1 LLLLSKGYKFF
12 HLLLSSYKEDV
23 ANLEDRNFWTT
34 KEVHGSH
41 INLFGGGKIWAV
53 FIVKIGEN
61 G

>member
-1 LLLLSKGYKFF
+1 
-12 HLLLSSYKEDV
+12 LSSYKEDV